1 MNTRKFN
8 IAMIGSD
15 ANAMNKTG
23 SRLAEPTISLP
34 GFMFR
39 LSSRDTPSD
48 ERAYDESQNDNRD
61 PQRGVRGEEQDEVPK
76 PAGEREES
84 DPVTAE
90 RGFRHPAELGLLEN
104 VRLRL
109 DRKHH
114 LDGRVRNPM
123 FELP

>member
-1 MNTRKFN
+1 
-8 IAMIGSD
+8 
-15 ANAMNKTG
+15 
-23 SRLAEPTISLP
+23 
-34 GFMFR
+34 MFR

-123 FELP
+123 FELPHPPLHLVDLLLYSPHFLFDGEKIRQLARFFEE